1 MTPSEKNHS
10 AKTRKWWKPVA
21 ARILGTRLKNLF
33 APNKQEYIEEHKQY
47 GETMW
52 CGNYRYVRVGLRRS
66 RTLNGSYVK

>member
-1 MTPSEKNHS
+1 MTLSEKNQR
-10 AKTRKWWKPVA
+10 AKTLKWWKPVA
-21 ARILGTRLKNLF
+21 ARILGTRLTPPF
-33 APNKQEYIEEHKQY
+33 ALYKQEYIEEHKQY